1 MSKKKNRRL
10 NIVKVP
16 LDYYPN
22 NYPARFPP
30 MPILYLELLENK
42 DKVKKDIRTKD
53 YVPPS
58 DRTIEANIP
67 TSDQAKDQEYKD
79 IDKDFVIKDYSDE
92 YPEKKG
98 RREPLKI
105 LDLSEPKAES
115 VNIDERDI
123 EKKEDDEYRYEKNK
137 RREEDDRYEKERR
150 RDDDDNRREEKNN
163 DDDDDRYEKERRR
176 DDYDN
181 RREEKNNDDDK
192 IREKLLQRFSRL
204 KDKYKNDDVDGVE
217 PSHHSD
223 SESEVV
229 KKVESPKKEKNDE
242 YKEYSDTQKKIFNLL
257 KDDEEKREVKDEK
270 RYEEKNEKR
279 DERKEVQRPTDNL
292 PPRFSELNNGVVRD
306 NKGVRDITKGLTKQ
320 EDEEEIEKRMLLD
333 KFNILKRKY
342 KEAKIPEFNNYT
354 DLSTM
359 KRTYDSIVRQLQLD
373 STVDNYKRYLMLGFT
388 ATQFLVT
395 KFLKVDMSGFAE
407 QQILSINQYEKLLIE
422 IGEKSYF
429 KGPSQM
435 SPELKLI
442 GLIGFNAIIFVFSK
456 MIFKVSGDNVL
467 GSINKINDSAKPQQS
482 APKPHMRGPNF
493 DDLKDIE
500 NLSRKPKNE

>member
-42 DKVKKDIRTKD
+42 DKVKKDLRTKD

-58 DRTIEANIP
+58 DRIVEANIP

-105 LDLSEPKAES
+105 LDLSEPKPES
-115 VNIDERDI
+115 VTIDERDI
-123 EKKEDDEYRYEKNK
+123 EKKEDDEYSYEK
-137 RREEDDRYEKERR
+137 DRR
-150 RDDDDNRREEKNN
+150 RDDDED
-163 DDDDDRYEKERRR
+163 RRR
-176 DDYDN
+176 DDEDDSYEKD
-181 RREEKNNDDDK
+181 RRDDKNDDDNK

-204 KDKYKNDDVDGVE
+204 KDKYKKDDVDDVE

-223 SESEVV
+223 SEVESV
-229 KKVESPKKEKNDE
+229 KRVESKQESPKKDKNEE
-242 YKEYSDTQKKIFNLL
+242 YKDYSDTQKKIFNLL
-257 KDDEEKREVKDEK
+257 KDDDEKREVRDDK

-354 DLSTM
+354 DLNTM

-395 KFLKVDMSGFAE
+395 KFLKIDMSGFAE

-467 GSINKINDSAKPQQS
+467 GSINKINDSAKPQAS

>member
-137 RREEDDRYEKERR
+137 RREE
-150 RDDDDNRREEKNN
+150 
-163 DDDDDRYEKERRR
+163 DDDRYEKERRR

-320 EDEEEIEKRMLLD
+320 EDEEID
-333 KFNILKRKY
+333 DGIDVN
-342 KEAKIPEFNNYT
+342 
-354 DLSTM
+354 
-359 KRTYDSIVRQLQLD
+359 
-373 STVDNYKRYLMLGFT
+373 
-388 ATQFLVT
+388 
-395 KFLKVDMSGFAE
+395 
-407 QQILSINQYEKLLIE
+407 
-422 IGEKSYF
+422 
-429 KGPSQM
+429 
-435 SPELKLI
+435 EL
-442 GLIGFNAIIFVFSK
+442 
-456 MIFKVSGDNVL
+456 
-467 GSINKINDSAKPQQS
+467 
-482 APKPHMRGPNF
+482 
-493 DDLKDIE
+493 
-500 NLSRKPKNE
+500 

>member
-137 RREEDDRYEKERR
+137 RREEEMMMIIEERR
-150 RDDDDNRREEKNN
+150 RIMMMTMIDMKKREE
-163 DDDDDRYEKERRR
+163 EMIMIIEERRR
-176 DDYDN
+176 
-181 RREEKNNDDDK
+181 
-192 IREKLLQRFSRL
+192 I
-204 KDKYKNDDVDGVE
+204 
-217 PSHHSD
+217 
-223 SESEVV
+223 
-229 KKVESPKKEKNDE
+229 
-242 YKEYSDTQKKIFNLL
+242 
-257 KDDEEKREVKDEK
+257 
-270 RYEEKNEKR
+270 
-279 DERKEVQRPTDNL
+279 
-292 PPRFSELNNGVVRD
+292 
-306 NKGVRDITKGLTKQ
+306 
-320 EDEEEIEKRMLLD
+320 M
-333 KFNILKRKY
+333 
-342 KEAKIPEFNNYT
+342 
-354 DLSTM
+354 M
-359 KRTYDSIVRQLQLD
+359 
-373 STVDNYKRYLMLGFT
+373 
-388 ATQFLVT
+388 
-395 KFLKVDMSGFAE
+395 
-407 QQILSINQYEKLLIE
+407 
-422 IGEKSYF
+422 
-429 KGPSQM
+429 
-435 SPELKLI
+435 
-442 GLIGFNAIIFVFSK
+442 
-456 MIFKVSGDNVL
+456 MIK
-467 GSINKINDSAKPQQS
+467 
-482 APKPHMRGPNF
+482 
-493 DDLKDIE
+493 
-500 NLSRKPKNE
+500 

>member
-42 DKVKKDIRTKD
+42 DKVKKDMRSKD

-58 DRTIEANIP
+58 DRIVEANIP

-79 IDKDFVIKDYSDE
+79 IDKDFIIKDYSDE
-92 YPEKKG
+92 YPEKRGK
-98 RREPLKI
+98 REPLKI
-105 LDLSEPKAES
+105 LDLSEPKPES
-115 VNIDERDI
+115 VVIDENDI
-123 EKKEDDEYRYEKNK
+123 ERKEDDEYRYEKDRRRDDDDDRK
-137 RREEDDRYEKERR
+137 RDEDRYEKDRRRDEDDRYEKE
-150 RDDDDNRREEKNN
+150 DKSYNEDK
-163 DDDDDRYEKERRR
+163 KE
-176 DDYDN
+176 
-181 RREEKNNDDDK
+181 DDK

-204 KDKYKNDDVDGVE
+204 KDKYKKDDVDDVE

-223 SESEVV
+223 SDNENV
-229 KKVESPKKEKNDE
+229 KKVDSKQESPKKEKEEHKD
-242 YKEYSDTQKKIFNLL
+242 YSETQKKIFNLL
-257 KDDEEKREVKDEK
+257 KDDEEKREVKPEK
-270 RYEEKNEKR
+270 RYDEQIDRREEKR
-279 DERKEVQRPTDNL
+279 DIQRPTDNL

-306 NKGVRDITKGLTKQ
+306 NKGVRDVTKGLTKQ
-320 EDEEEIEKRMLLD
+320 EDEEELEKRMLLD

-354 DLSTM
+354 DLNTM

-395 KFLKVDMSGFAE
+395 KFLKIDMSGFAE

-467 GSINKINDSAKPQQS
+467 GSINKINDSARQQPA